1 MKAKDVMT
9 HCLVSIAPEASISD
23 AISRMISHQVS
34 GMPVVAADGT
44 LVGIVTEGDFLRRA
58 EMHTEAPRRRWL
70 ELLLGPGSDA
80 AEYARSHGHSV
91 RDVMSPNVVTVGKE
105 TPLLEVVRLME
116 EHAIRRIPVIEDD
129 RVVGIVSRAD
139 LMSALAELLIKPT
152 KASSTSDESI
162 RQMILTEMK
171 RQPWCPVQSIGI
183 RVRKGF
189 VDLSGTIFDPAQ
201 RQALR
206 VLVENVPGVKG
217 FHDHLGEFLE
227 QTVAESGEKRSAQQ
241 DKAASRSSA

>member
-1 MKAKDVMT
+1 
-9 HCLVSIAPEASISD
+9 
-23 AISRMISHQVS
+23 
-34 GMPVVAADGT
+34 
-44 LVGIVTEGDFLRRA
+44 
-58 EMHTEAPRRRWL
+58 
-70 ELLLGPGSDA
+70 
-80 AEYARSHGHSV
+80 
-91 RDVMSPNVVTVGKE
+91 MSPNVVTVGKE

-152 KASSTSDESI
+152 NASPSSDESI

-171 RQPWCPVQSIGI
+171 RQPWCPVQSLGI

-217 FHDHLGEFLE
+217 FHDHLGEFIE
-227 QTVAESGEKRSAQQ
+227 QTVAAPGEKPSAQRS
-241 DKAASRSSA
+241 KGASRSPA

>member
-23 AISRMISHQVS
+23 AIARMISHQVS
-34 GMPVVAADGT
+34 GMPVVATDGA

-80 AEYARSHGHSV
+80 AEYARSHGHTV

-105 TPLLEVVRLME
+105 TPLIEVVRLME

-152 KASSTSDESI
+152 KASPTSDESI
-162 RQMILTEMK
+162 RQMILSEMK
-171 RQPWCPVQSIGI
+171 RQPWCPVQSLGI

-189 VDLSGTIFDPAQ
+189 VELSGTIFDPGQ
-201 RQALR
+201 RQALH

-217 FHDHLGEFLE
+217 LHDHLAEFME
-227 QTVAESGEKRSAQQ
+227 QSVAAPGEKLGAQRSTR
-241 DKAASRSSA
+241 ASRSPA

>member
-1 MKAKDVMT
+1 MT

-80 AEYARSHGHSV
+80 AAYARSHGHSV

-201 RQALR
+201 RPALR

-217 FHDHLGEFLE
+217 FHDHLGEFME
-227 QTVAESGEKRSAQQ
+227 QTVAEAAEKATAQRSNG
-241 DKAASRSSA
+241 ASRSPG